1 MRRRH
6 YYHGENMARINVVP
20 LVDVMVFLLIF
31 FVSTASFLKEAG
43 IEVNRPTA
51 QTVVRKEKGNIII
64 AVSRE
69 GEVWMDRR
77 RIDVRMVR
85 PAVER
90 VHAENPEAA
99 VIIVADREAATGATV
114 QVMDQVRLAGVTN
127 VSLAASRTDGARRS
141 P

>member
-6 YYHGENMARINVVP
+6 YSGSENMARINVVP

-51 QTVVRKEKGNIII
+51 QSAVKKEKGNIIL
-64 AVSRE
+64 AVSKE
-69 GEVWMDRR
+69 GEVWFDKR

-85 PAVER
+85 PTVER
-90 VHAENPEAA
+90 VHAENPDGA
-99 VIIVADREAATGATV
+99 VIIIADREAMTGVTV
-114 QVMDQVRLAGVTN
+114 QVMDQVRLAGITN
-127 VSLAASRTDGARRS
+127 VSIAASREAVAPR
-141 P
+141 